1 MAAEP
6 ELCEGPGLVVALPS
20 RRATI
25 RLARTLAPL
34 LAVGDLLVL
43 EGELGAGKTFFV
55 RALCR
60 ALGVPSSIPITSPTF
75 SLVHELAGRVPIVHA
90 DLYRLGD
97 PDELRHLGL
106 RERRDDA
113 ILLVEW
119 GAGHEE
125 ALGGGA
131 LHLSLD
137 YRDHGRMASLRADPG
152 AEARLSRLEAALRG
166 TYRQRGPRR

>member
-1 MAAEP
+1 SRSPRARSGPPKPRVSTANSGSRGRSAWCEAMAAEP

-75 SLVHELAGRVPIVHA
+75 SLVHELAGSVPIVHA
-90 DLYRLGD
+90 
-97 PDELRHLGL
+97 
-106 RERRDDA
+106 
-113 ILLVEW
+113 
-119 GAGHEE
+119 
-125 ALGGGA
+125 
-131 LHLSLD
+131 
-137 YRDHGRMASLRADPG
+137 
-152 AEARLSRLEAALRG
+152 
-166 TYRQRGPRR
+166 